1 MHGAAILS
9 GTPQGKANDVSASPI
24 QGRANDAGRAWPH
37 LPKVD
42 HLVERKKIITNGVKP
57 SKKDSWRAKKQ
68 LRALFQETERLREE
82 NAVLRIQASTSG
94 PPRRQRSKGQVANSR
109 PEPESIYLGSTGAVP
124 GTYNA
129 RPHEPRTPMPRA
141 PREESSDST
150 HFSAKRQRDRKSQ
163 LSSSMRARLGP
174 QEPGR
179 SRPPVATTRAP
190 RPDSMIAPMV
200 QNVPP
205 HRDPMVT
212 PAMRNVHSHLAERP
226 AGRNLPNEPPIGSI
240 SKRLDDMLSTPF
252 CSHIT
257 HYEPPRGFLVP
268 KFSTYDGTNDP
279 FDHIMHYRQLMTLD
293 IGNDAL
299 LCKVFPASLQGQAL
313 SWFHR
318 LPPNS
323 VDNFRD
329 LSEAFVGQYLCSA
342 RHKQNIS
349 TLQNIKMKDN
359 ESLREFV
366 KRFGQAVLQVEV
378 CSMDAVLQIFKRSI
392 YAANKY
398 SMLEDD
404 VRAATQQVLVA
415 GRASRDNVDRH
426 AKPPDRPKP
435 VDRRQ
440 DGPSRPDRPS
450 ITPLSISYEKLLPM
464 IQGLSDFRWPRP
476 LETDPSIRDR
486 SKKCAFHKDHGHTT
500 ETCRSLQYLVE
511 RLIKAGHLKQYLR
524 SDTGGRD
531 ASQHHNSGAPRAPVA
546 PKAVIN
552 YINGGPSDEEYDS
565 RRKRQKLL
573 RAASIRERINS
584 IRPGRTGEGPRPIDG
599 TIIFPPVDPTRTLQ
613 PHRDALILSLEIGDF
628 DVRRILVDPGSSA
641 DLVQASVIGHMG
653 HSLAGLENP
662 GRILSGFNG
671 SSTTSLGDIIL
682 SVRAGPVTLNVQFS
696 VVQELSPF
704 NIILGRTWLHY
715 MKAIPSTYHQMVS
728 FLTNEG
734 QTDLLWQPVSRSP
747 VLPNST

>member
-1 MHGAAILS
+1 
-9 GTPQGKANDVSASPI
+9 
-24 QGRANDAGRAWPH
+24 
-37 LPKVD
+37 
-42 HLVERKKIITNGVKP
+42 
-57 SKKDSWRAKKQ
+57 
-68 LRALFQETERLREE
+68 
-82 NAVLRIQASTSG
+82 
-94 PPRRQRSKGQVANSR
+94 
-109 PEPESIYLGSTGAVP
+109 
-124 GTYNA
+124 
-129 RPHEPRTPMPRA
+129 
-141 PREESSDST
+141 
-150 HFSAKRQRDRKSQ
+150 
-163 LSSSMRARLGP
+163 
-174 QEPGR
+174 
-179 SRPPVATTRAP
+179 
-190 RPDSMIAPMV
+190 MV
-200 QNVPP
+200 
-205 HRDPMVT
+205 H

-299 LCKVFPASLQGQAL
+299 
-313 SWFHR
+313 
-318 LPPNS
+318 
-323 VDNFRD
+323 D

-349 TLQNIKMKDN
+349 TLQNIKMRDN

-366 KRFGQAVLQVEV
+366 KRFGQAVLQIEV
-378 CSMDAVLQIFKRSI
+378 CSMDAVLQSSREAFVQALHFSHESLAKKPPTTMDDLFRR
-392 YAANKY
+392 ANKY

-415 GRASRDNVDRH
+415 GRASRDNADRH

-440 DGPSRPDRPS
+440 DGPSRPIGRPS
-450 ITPLSISYEKLLPM
+450 HPYP
-464 IQGLSDFRWPRP
+464 
-476 LETDPSIRDR
+476 
-486 SKKCAFHKDHGHTT
+486 
-500 ETCRSLQYLVE
+500 
-511 RLIKAGHLKQYLR
+511 
-524 SDTGGRD
+524 
-531 ASQHHNSGAPRAPVA
+531 APVA

-573 RAASIRERINS
+573 RPRQYASINS
-584 IRPGRTGEGPRPIDG
+584 IRPGLTGEGPRPIDG

-682 SVRAGPVTLNVQFS
+682 PVRAGPVTLNVQFS

-704 NIILGRTWLHY
+704 NVILGRTWLHY

-734 QTDLLWQPVSRSP
+734 QTDLYGSQLAARQCYQIAREAVANQEDASP
-747 VLPNST
+747 PEPSIARDQ

>member
-1 MHGAAILS
+1 M
-9 GTPQGKANDVSASPI
+9 Q
-24 QGRANDAGRAWPH
+24 
-37 LPKVD
+37 
-42 HLVERKKIITNGVKP
+42 
-57 SKKDSWRAKKQ
+57 
-68 LRALFQETERLREE
+68 
-82 NAVLRIQASTSG
+82 
-94 PPRRQRSKGQVANSR
+94 
-109 PEPESIYLGSTGAVP
+109 SI
-124 GTYNA
+124 
-129 RPHEPRTPMPRA
+129 
-141 PREESSDST
+141 
-150 HFSAKRQRDRKSQ
+150 
-163 LSSSMRARLGP
+163 
-174 QEPGR
+174 
-179 SRPPVATTRAP
+179 
-190 RPDSMIAPMV
+190 
-200 QNVPP
+200 
-205 HRDPMVT
+205 
-212 PAMRNVHSHLAERP
+212 
-226 AGRNLPNEPPIGSI
+226 
-240 SKRLDDMLSTPF
+240 
-252 CSHIT
+252 
-257 HYEPPRGFLVP
+257 
-268 KFSTYDGTNDP
+268 
-279 FDHIMHYRQLMTLD
+279 
-293 IGNDAL
+293 
-299 LCKVFPASLQGQAL
+299 PASLQGQAL

-323 VDNFRD
+323 IDNFRD

-349 TLQNIKMKDN
+349 TLQNIKMRDN

-366 KRFGQAVLQVEV
+366 KRFGQAVLQIEV

-392 YAANKY
+392 CPGTPFFESLAKKPPTTMDDLFRRANKY

-404 VRAATQQVLVA
+404 VVAATQQVLVA
-415 GRASRDNVDRH
+415 GRASRDNADRH
-426 AKPPDRPKP
+426 ASLQT
-435 VDRRQ
+435 VQ
-440 DGPSRPDRPS
+440 N
-450 ITPLSISYEKLLPM
+450 
-464 IQGLSDFRWPRP
+464 QWPRP

-531 ASQHHNSGAPRAPVA
+531 VSQHHNSEAPRAPVA

-584 IRPGRTGEGPRPIDG
+584 IRPGLTGEGPRPIDG

-682 SVRAGPVTLNVQFS
+682 PVRAGPVTLNVQFS

-734 QTDLLWQPVSRSP
+734 QTDLYGSQLAARQCYQIAREAVANQEDASP
-747 VLPNST
+747 PEPSIARDQ